1 MSVGNMN
8 LINNN
13 SIIVRNSM
21 NTIRRCNISVSK
33 NKTLCMTKD
42 NTYEERKE
50 LVNDIFIFSPIVLII
65 LIAYLL
71 K

>member
-1 MSVGNMN
+1 MSASNVV
-8 LINNN
+8 LNNN
-13 SIIVRNSM
+13 SIVVRNNM
-21 NTIRRCNISVSK
+21 NTMRRCNKVVNK
-33 NKTLCMTKD
+33 NKMICMIRD
-42 NTYEERKE
+42 NTYKERKE